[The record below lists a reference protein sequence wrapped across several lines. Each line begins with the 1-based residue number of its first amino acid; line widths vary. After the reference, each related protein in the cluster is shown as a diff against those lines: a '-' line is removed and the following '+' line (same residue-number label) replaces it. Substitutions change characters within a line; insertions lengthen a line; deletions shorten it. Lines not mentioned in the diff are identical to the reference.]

1 MSRYTTLLM
10 DADDTV
16 FDFHKAERQ
25 AFYEMAADQGLRCDD
40 QLYTRYSEIN
50 LAHWKMLERG
60 EITKKALLTA
70 RFEQWLSESGQQ
82 GDPLRMNDCYIAKL
96 STFAFLFDDSE
107 EALENLSK
115 QHRIYFITNGTASVQ
130 RGRFARTSVMRYIDN
145 FFISSEI
152 GYEKPDRR
160 YFQAVIEQIPDFD
173 PAQTLVVGDSP
184 TSDLAGAIGMGFD
197 CCYVNRR
204 GKALPDGM
212 RVTFEVPDLRTLC
225 KIIGKEN

>member
-1 MSRYTTLLM
+1 M

-25 AFYEMAADQGLRCDD
+25 AFYEMAAVQGLKCDD
-40 QLYTRYSEIN
+40 ILYARYSEIN

-60 EITKKALLTA
+60 EITKTALMTA
-70 RFEQWLSESGQQ
+70 RFAAWLNESEQK
-82 GDPLRMNDCYIAKL
+82 GDPLRMNECYIAKL
-96 STFAFLFDDSE
+96 STFSFLFNDSE
-107 EALENLSK
+107 EALEYLSK
-115 QHRIYFITNGTASVQ
+115 RCRIYFITNGTASVQ
-130 RGRFARTSVMRYIDN
+130 RGRFSRTPVMRYIED

-160 YFQAVIEQIPDFD
+160 YFEAVIKQIPDFD
-173 PAQTLVVGDSP
+173 PSQTLVVGDSP
-184 TSDLAGAIGMGFD
+184 TSDLAGAIGMGLD

-204 GKALPDGM
+204 GKKLPEGM
-212 RVTFEVPDLRTLC
+212 CVNYEVPDLLTLR